1 MLGSL
6 KNPGKVFWYKVKC
19 RIGIHSVDRRSTF
32 WNGYHY
38 YGVCASC
45 QCLMRRRSRK
55 VWRRWPVLT
64 ADRPGAKTQFE
75 GATTRGRGEAEAAL
89 KREARAQTI
98 AKRRSLEANTFE
110 EGH

>member
-1 MLGSL
+1 MLGFL
-6 KNPGKVFWYKVKC
+6 KNPVKVFWYKIKC
-19 RIGIHSVDRRSTF
+19 RIGIHSVDRNSIF

-38 YGVCASC
+38 YGVCDSC
-45 QCLMRRRSRK
+45 QCLMRRCSRN
-55 VWRRWPVLT
+55 VWRQWPVLT

-75 GATTRGRGEAEAAL
+75 GATTRGRVEAEAAL

-98 AKRRSLEANTFE
+98 AKLGSLEANTFE

>member
-6 KNPGKVFWYKVKC
+6 KNPVKVFWYMIKC
-19 RIGIHSVDRRSTF
+19 RIRIHSVDRHSTLR
-32 WNGYHY
+32 NGSHY
-38 YGVCASC
+38 YGVCVSC
-45 QCLMRRRSRK
+45 QCLMRRRSRN

-75 GATTRGRGEAEAAL
+75 GATTRGRSDAEAAL
-89 KREARAQTI
+89 KREARAQTL
-98 AKRRSLEANTFE
+98 AKLGSLEANTFE